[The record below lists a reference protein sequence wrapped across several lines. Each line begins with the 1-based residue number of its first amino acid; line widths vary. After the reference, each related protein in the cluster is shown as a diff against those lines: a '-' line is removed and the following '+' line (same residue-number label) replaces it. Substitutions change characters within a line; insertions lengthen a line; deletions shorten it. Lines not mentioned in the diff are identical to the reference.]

1 MRQDSELQMIPH
13 YPLGAPRP
21 NFHGRAMCMGWL
33 VTTLLASAAIFGVTV
48 EISLVIMSNLQ
59 MYAGAQ
65 GHRIAL

>member
-1 MRQDSELQMIPH
+1 
-13 YPLGAPRP
+13 
-21 NFHGRAMCMGWL
+21 MGWL